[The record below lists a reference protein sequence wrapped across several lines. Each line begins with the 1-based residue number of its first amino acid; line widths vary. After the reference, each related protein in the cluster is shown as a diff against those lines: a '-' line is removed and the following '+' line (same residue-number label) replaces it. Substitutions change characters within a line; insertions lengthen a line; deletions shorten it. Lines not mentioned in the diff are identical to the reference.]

1 MLARLIACVFF
12 GYFCMGLF
20 VSSAIVRKS
29 ELLARWSFDD
39 GNGTIANEALGTGVD
54 GILKE
59 GATWG
64 LAENAMSQG
73 SLDISSGNGYALVAS
88 HPNLQS
94 RIGFSTSL
102 WFKSNGQV
110 ADYAQIL
117 SKDGDTYLS
126 YFSQV
131 EQGSAQ
137 ITTQY
142 RFFGSYENNGAISFN
157 PYQWHFWSLLMTG
170 QILKHTLMPN

>member
-1 MLARLIACVFF
+1 M
-12 GYFCMGLF
+12 
-20 VSSAIVRKS
+20 SNAIVRKS

-54 GILKE
+54 AILKE

-94 RIGFSTSL
+94 RDRLSPHPFGSKVTGRWLIMLKFYPRMEILICLTSL
-102 WFKSNGQV
+102 RS
-110 ADYAQIL
+110 
-117 SKDGDTYLS
+117 SKVQHKFPHSIVFL
-126 YFSQV
+126 V
-131 EQGSAQ
+131 
-137 ITTQY
+137 IMRTTV
-142 RFFGSYENNGAISFN
+142 
-157 PYQWHFWSLLMTG
+157 
-170 QILKHTLMPN
+170 